1 MIVKKIIISLSI
13 IFLICTL
20 ISCGVV
26 AILYKDIQ
34 SANLFGDKDKPSYND
49 KMMAHQMTQAV
60 EQFDCEYA
68 MYCRDVKMKTINF
81 NKMDDMQKRVYNITS
96 AKTMEDIKVFEK
108 LQLDKSTKH
117 IKNKENLKKMF
128 EEYIL
133 NETLYYSPT
142 QPEYSFWYSYEC
154 GTIVVSKTDSTIKEL
169 NSLIPNKTTSNGNPL
184 TSDTNWINLSA

>member
-1 MIVKKIIISLSI
+1 MKKVIICLSV
-13 IFLICTL
+13 IFLICSL

-26 AILYKDIQ
+26 AVLYEDFQKID
-34 SANLFGDKDKPSYND
+34 LFGNENKPSFND
-49 KMMAHQMTQAV
+49 KVMAHQMTQAV
-60 EQFDCEYA
+60 EQFDCEYT

-96 AKTMEDIKVFEK
+96 AETMEDIKIFEN

-117 IKNKENLKKMF
+117 IKGKENLKRMF

-133 NETLYYSPT
+133 NETLYYSPS

-154 GTIVVSKTDSTIKEL
+154 GIIVVSKTESSVKEL
-169 NSLIPNKTTSNGNPL
+169 NSLVPNKTTSNGNPL
-184 TSDTNWINLSA
+184 TSNTIWINLST